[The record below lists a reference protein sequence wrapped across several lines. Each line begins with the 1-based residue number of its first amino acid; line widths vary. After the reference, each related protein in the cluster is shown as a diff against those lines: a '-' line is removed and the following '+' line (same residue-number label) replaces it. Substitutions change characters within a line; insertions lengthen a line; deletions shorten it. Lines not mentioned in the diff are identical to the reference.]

1 MKSLFLFAIATTAV
15 LASAAFATPG
25 PRGGT
30 AHQAGDRLSILTDDQ
45 ACKIP
50 NVRAGHA
57 GKASGGPDAG
67 GPDWERTAI
76 YLDHVDRISCLGRAP
91 VKD

>member
-1 MKSLFLFAIATTAV
+1 MKSSFLFAVATTAV

-25 PRGGT
+25 PGSGT
-30 AHQAGDRLSILTDDQ
+30 APQAGGRLTILTDDR

-57 GKASGGPDAG
+57 GKASGGPDWQRA
-67 GPDWERTAI
+67 AI
-76 YLDHVDRISCLGRAP
+76 YLDHVDRISCLGRPP